1 MAQPID
7 PYRALGVRREAT
19 DAEIKAAHRKLA
31 KRFHPDKEGGDRER
45 FLKVQEAYRV
55 LSDPLQ
61 RHEWDAKHAPGPV
74 RGGAPAQNPASG
86 GGRARTP
93 RRPQRPQKPVEPD
106 RANPPP
112 TEEPASRRPRSSRA
126 YTWSAAEVPWWE
138 EGVSGNKR
146 QPGRRR
152 PADSKSNTP
161 PSPAAGEAAGE
172 TGGESGGEAGG
183 EAPNPFDVYNR
194 SSGAAWSMAARAYF
208 RRGDQ
213 DLPRRGSW
221 QYEGTQVLTG
231 ARARTYAEAQ
241 ARRRAA
247 APHVEPV
254 PPTPKQAAPQP
265 AAPGPSFTYTTA
277 TMGVAHDANTIHE
290 ARKSWQRRTNAASW
304 PSLKERL
311 IYALIAWI
319 PLAILIGYGGAAASG
334 CDVAMSSCPSMVE
347 TSQAVAIALVLGL
360 LVGLPRVAYV
370 GAMAAIGGLLVGVV
384 LIVVFSLTGLT
395 VPLSVEITAIFAALL
410 AIAYVGSGAFVLL
423 RNRRHRPWYTGA
435 RP

>member
-1 MAQPID
+1 MAQPFD
-7 PYRALGVRREAT
+7 PYRALGIRREAT
-19 DAEIKAAHRKLA
+19 EAEVKAAHRKLA
-31 KRFHPDKEGGDRER
+31 KRFHPDKATGDSER

-61 RHEWDAKHAPGPV
+61 RREWDAKHAPGPV
-74 RGGAPAQNPASG
+74 RGGAPAGPAPT
-86 GGRARTP
+86 RARAP
-93 RRPQRPQKPVEPD
+93 RRPQRPQKPVDAEQST
-106 RANPPP
+106 PPP
-112 TEEPASRRPRSSRA
+112 SDEPPSRRPRSSRA

-152 PADSKSNTP
+152 PAAGKQTTP
-161 PSPAAGEAAGE
+161 PPSEAEPAGEAA
-172 TGGESGGEAGG
+172 
-183 EAPNPFDVYNR
+183 NPFDVYNR

-247 APHVEPV
+247 APRPEP
-254 PPTPKQAAPQP
+254 APQP
-265 AAPGPSFTYTTA
+265 AAAAGPTHAAGAAAGATGSAAHGSTFTYTTA

-290 ARKSWQRRTNAASW
+290 ARRSWQRRTNAASW

-311 IYALIAWI
+311 IYALVAWI

-334 CDVAMSSCPSMVE
+334 CDVASSSCPSMVE
-347 TSQAVAIALVLGL
+347 TTQAVAIALVLGL
-360 LVGLPRVAYV
+360 LVALPKVAYV
-370 GAMAAIGGLLVGVV
+370 GAMAAIGGLLIGLV
-384 LIVVFSLTGLT
+384 IVAVFSLTGVT
-395 VPLSVEITAIFAALL
+395 IPLSVEMTALL
-410 AIAYVGSGAFVLL
+410 AAALAAAYIGSAAFVLL
-423 RNRRHRPWYTGA
+423 RHPSHRPWYTGA
-435 RP
+435 QP